1 MNLHWVD
8 WAVIVGVFAIFIG
21 AATYTQRY
29 VRGVADFLSANRCAG
44 RYLLTVSESMSS
56 LGAIALVAWY
66 EIGLQSG
73 FTSIWWIL
81 FQSPIGILIAVSG
94 WVIYRYRQ
102 TRCLTLAEFLERRYN
117 RRFRVF
123 CGFIIFFSGILNFGI
138 FPAVGTH
145 FFMNFCGFPSH
156 NVDIF
161 GLFNIDLTY
170 ALVMVILLMISL
182 YFTVMGGQIAVTITD
197 YLQGIFASVFLAV
210 VAFIILRYVGWG
222 SMEQVLLQDKH
233 VHMIHPFRGQN
244 IPDFNAW
251 YYLMYAILSIYATRA
266 WQGSQAYN
274 SSPRSPH
281 EAKMG
286 SIVGTFR
293 GQTIIM
299 VSFLL
304 PVAVYV
310 ILRHPDFSHIAA
322 SINAILDQI
331 DDENIRNQMTV
342 PVAMSLILK
351 TGMVG
356 CFAAV
361 FLAAFVSTHDTYL
374 HSWGSIF
381 IQDVVMP
388 FRKKPFTEKQHL
400 RLLRISILCVALFI
414 FIFSLIWTQTE
425 AILLWFQITASIW
438 LGGAGAVIIGGL
450 YWKKGTTAAAFV
462 AIIAGS
468 ALSLAGITIQQAYK
482 YGWWGLEGEFFL
494 NGMHISFFV
503 TIICFLLY
511 VAISLL
517 SREKPFNLDKLLHRS
532 EFAVSNDAVKGGI
545 QPQGLFSRFFEKL
558 GLTSEF
564 NKRDRFLFFLSL
576 FYFLG
581 WFIAFVVITA
591 YNKIYE
597 DITGNYVPAE
607 SWLTFWRYYIWFMFV
622 FVTIYLIWITIG
634 GILDIRM
641 MLRTL
646 RTNQH
651 DKEDDGWVKDIKQAE
666 N

>member
-1 MNLHWVD
+1 MNLHWID
-8 WAVIVGVFAIFIG
+8 WVIIVGIFAIF
-21 AATYTQRY
+21 AAVATYTQRY

-44 RYLLTVSESMSS
+44 RYLLTVSESMAC

-66 EIGLQSG
+66 ESGLQSG
-73 FTSIWWIL
+73 FTGIWWIL

-94 WVIYRYRQ
+94 WIIYRFRQ

-117 RRFRVF
+117 RKFRIF

-145 FFMNFCGFPSH
+145 FFMNFCGFPSF
-156 NVDIF
+156 NVVVLD
-161 GLFNIDLTY
+161 LFTIDLTY
-170 ALVMVILLMISL
+170 ALVMAVLLIISV
-182 YFTVMGGQIAVTITD
+182 YFTLMGGQIAITITD

-210 VAFIILRYVGWG
+210 VAFIMLMYVGWEP
-222 SMEQVLLQDKH
+222 MEEVLLQEEH
-233 VHMIHPFRGQN
+233 VHLIHPFRGQN
-244 IPDFNAW
+244 IPDFNVW
-251 YYLMYAILSIYATRA
+251 YYLMYAILAIYATRA

-293 GQTIIM
+293 AQAIIM

-310 ILRHPDFSHIAA
+310 ILRHPDFSDLAA
-322 SINAILDQI
+322 SMNAILCQI
-331 DDENIRNQMTV
+331 EDENIRNQMTV

-381 IQDVVMP
+381 VQDVVMP
-388 FRKKPFTEKQHL
+388 FRKKPFTQKQHMRWL
-400 RLLRISILCVALFI
+400 RLSILGVALFI
-414 FIFSLIWTQTE
+414 FVFSLIWTQTE
-425 AILLWFQITASIW
+425 AILLWFQITAAIW
-438 LGGAGAVIIGGL
+438 LGGAGAIIIGGL
-450 YWKKGTTAAAFV
+450 YWKRGTTAAAFV
-462 AIIAGS
+462 TTLVGS
-468 ALSLAGITIQQAYK
+468 TLSLAGIAIQQVYK
-482 YGWWGLEGEFFL
+482 HGWWGLEGEFIL
-494 NGMHISFFV
+494 NGMEISFA
-503 TIICFLLY
+503 TTGICCLIY

-517 SREKPFNLDKLLHRS
+517 NRDKSFNLDKLLHRGDYAVADDVV
-532 EFAVSNDAVKGGI
+532 EGNVQATGTFA
-545 QPQGLFSRFFEKL
+545 RFFAKL

-564 NKRDRFLFFLSL
+564 NKRDRFLFYFAL
-576 FYFLG
+576 FYSFA
-581 WFIAFVVITA
+581 WFFAFVVVTV

-597 DITGNYVPAE
+597 KTTGEYVSAE
-607 SWLTFWRYYIWFMFV
+607 SWLTYWRYYIWFMFI
-622 FVTIYLIWITIG
+622 FVAIYLIWITIG
-634 GILDIRM
+634 GILDIRLM
-641 MLRTL
+641 FRTL
-646 RTNQH
+646 RTLKR
-651 DKEDDGWVKDIKQAE
+651 DKEDDGWVRDKTAE
-666 N
+666 DR